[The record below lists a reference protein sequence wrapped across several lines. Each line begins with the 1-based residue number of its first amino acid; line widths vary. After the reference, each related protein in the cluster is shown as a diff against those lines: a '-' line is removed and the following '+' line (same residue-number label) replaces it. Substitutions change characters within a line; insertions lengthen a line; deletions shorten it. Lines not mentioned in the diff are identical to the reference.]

1 MNISTRRLLT
11 SITREI
17 GGFFVC
23 KKFFQE
29 ILKKHPQKRSP
40 ISNKWKNHEKLA
52 GFGREFTNS
61 EIPEKPVKSR
71 IFGDLQGV
79 KNAPRGGFS

>member
-17 GGFFVC
+17 GGFLFAKNFF
-23 KKFFQE
+23 KKFW
-29 ILKKHPQKRSP
+29 KNTPKKRSP

-52 GFGREFTNS
+52 GFGWEFANS

-71 IFGDLQGV
+71 IFGDL
-79 KNAPRGGFS
+79 